1 VFFALQGPLHEL
13 SDLYLFSAHM
23 VQHLLITLVFPPLF
37 IQGIPPWMWRPLV
50 RHAPVAAVGRAITHP
65 VIAFLI
71 STFTLYLWHVPTMYD
86 WALEDHNVHIVEH
99 LTFMTGAVIMWWP
112 VWSRVPEVP
121 ALTPGRRMIYLFLLT
136 IPMKGLGAIITVSDY
151 VLYRFYAVQPRVFGL
166 DPLADQRLAQVGA
179 QRHRPQP
186 DHGVALA
193 ARGGARHLGAL
204 IVDRRQ
210 HPGFVIGRTS
220 GPERH
225 ESTRLERWQ
234 REPVADRDPG
244 NRAAIER
251 QVGGRR
257 IVGDHQIRRRQVEQ
271 RLPSGHHR
279 RQPLGV
285 GKADRA
291 ENVADRHRLVAVR
304 TADRLDPG
312 QWRLQH
318 IEAGLADHGTGQFE
332 LPDREPASYPGVAQT
347 LGDPQQ
353 P

>member
-1 VFFALQGPLHEL
+1 MLSFLLASLFPDAHAHTGAMPDRGMEDWSHLPELDPPNAWIVWEFYPSIVLGVASFAALYVLMAGPLRRRWSLAPTGPSTGQWVRYMGSLALVFFALQGPLHEL

-50 RHAPVAAVGRAITHP
+50 RHAQVAAVGRAITHP

-166 DPLADQRLAQVGA
+166 DPLADQRLGGVIMWMPGGLAIWFAIGVVFFTSFYA
-179 QRHRPQP
+179 DMMRERR
-186 DHGVALA
+186 GVAPKA
-193 ARGGARHLGAL
+193 P
-204 IVDRRQ
+204 
-210 HPGFVIGRTS
+210 HP
-220 GPERH
+220 
-225 ESTRLERWQ
+225 
-234 REPVADRDPG
+234 
-244 NRAAIER
+244 
-251 QVGGRR
+251 
-257 IVGDHQIRRRQVEQ
+257 
-271 RLPSGHHR
+271 
-279 RQPLGV
+279 
-285 GKADRA
+285 
-291 ENVADRHRLVAVR
+291 
-304 TADRLDPG
+304 
-312 QWRLQH
+312 
-318 IEAGLADHGTGQFE
+318 EAT
-332 LPDREPASYPGVAQT
+332 
-347 LGDPQQ
+347 
-353 P
+353 